1 MKLIQKFWTWYEK
14 HYKFHLRLSVIL
26 FSWQIIHLIWMLIYI
41 VTPRIFNT
49 HPPILPKPASFVL
62 AVVDYTEI
70 PALISASFLYINDLR
85 KGFKAKPFWLLVF
98 LNTQWLH
105 LFWITDEF
113 VLNAFA
119 PQAVVALPLWLAWVA
134 ILIDYLE
141 LPVMYD
147 TLKKYFA
154 LDKTPKTPN

>member
-1 MKLIQKFWTWYEK
+1 MVIVQKFWDWYER
-14 HYKFHLRLSVIL
+14 HYKLVVKVTTIL
-26 FSWQIIHLIWMLIYI
+26 FLWQLIHLIWMAI
-41 VTPRIFNT
+41 VVV
-49 HPPILPKPASFVL
+49 LPKLFGYERPGLPEWFNLLL
-62 AVVDYTEI
+62 AFVDYTEI
-70 PALISASFLYINDLR
+70 PALIGTSLIYINELR
-85 KGFKAKPFWLLVF
+85 KGFNAKSFGLLLF

-154 LDKTPKTPN
+154 LGKTPKTPN